1 MSQSAREIA
10 QVLQEIAIPL
20 QGGWI
25 QKISQPDPLAI
36 TLEIRIVGETLL
48 LHISA
53 HPQTPR
59 LHLLTQKHANPSTPP
74 QFCQFLRRH
83 LQGAKVVSIEQVT
96 DDRIV
101 RLRYQKT
108 QATGSLIADLIGRGA
123 NLYLLNA
130 NDAVSATLRPGR
142 LAIGDHYEPP
152 FVQSSSVQRSTE
164 EDTSEQSPATD
175 DSAYPINRRLETR
188 YAQLVQ
194 NLATQRVQQE
204 YLSSNTRKIKK
215 TKRRL
220 AGLEADLSRMDRYK
234 DYRQY
239 GELLKASM
247 HAISKGATQAIVQD
261 YFDPSLGTMI
271 IPLDP
276 SLSPNANMNG
286 YFRKYKKYCSAQHEL
301 IPRIEV
307 ITRELQSLTQERDRL
322 LQGIPPSE
330 LDGVSSTTSLVSP
343 SRKIDTRKR
352 PDKVKLPY
360 RRFVSLD
367 GLTIGVGRNATEN
380 EALTFRAARSRDL
393 WMHARGVPGSHVA
406 VFIGDRT
413 TVPPQ
418 TLYDAAHLALLYS
431 DRKRSGHGDVSYT
444 LRKYVK
450 KVKGKPPGTVTM
462 TQEKNVYV
470 ELDEERLTRLK
481 ASEVRGN

>member
-1 MSQSAREIA
+1 MSQSAHEIA

-25 QKISQPDPLAI
+25 QKIYQPGPLAV
-36 TLEIRIVGETLL
+36 TLEIRIEGETLH

-53 HPQTPR
+53 HPQIPR
-59 LHLLTQKHANPSTPP
+59 LHLLTQKYANPSSPP

-108 QATGSLIADLIGRGA
+108 QDTGSLMADLIGRGA
-123 NLYLLNA
+123 NLYLLDA
-130 NDAVSATLRPGR
+130 NDTVSATLRSGR
-142 LAIGDHYEPP
+142 LAFGDHYELP
-152 FVQSSSVQRSTE
+152 FGESSSQQHRAT
-164 EDTSEQSPATD
+164 EDTSEMSQPAD
-175 DSAYPINRRLETR
+175 AGAYPINRGLEAR
-188 YAQLVQ
+188 YAQL
-194 NLATQRVQQE
+194 TQDLVIQRAQQA

-215 TKRRL
+215 AKRRL
-220 AGLEADLSRMDRYK
+220 AGLEADLLRMDRYK

-239 GELLKASM
+239 GELLKAAM
-247 HAISKGATQAIVQD
+247 HAIPKGATQATVQD
-261 YFDPSLGTMI
+261 YFDPSLGSMI

-276 SLSPNANMNG
+276 SLSANENMNT
-286 YFRKYKKYCSAQHEL
+286 YFRKFRKYCSAQREL
-301 IPRIEV
+301 LPRIEA
-307 ITRELQSLTQERDRL
+307 IPQELASLAQERDRL
-322 LQGIPPSE
+322 LQGIPPPDV
-330 LDGVSSTTSLVSP
+330 DGLVSTALP
-343 SRKIDTRKR
+343 RSPGKKVATRKR
-352 PDKVKLPY
+352 SEKIKLPY
-360 RRFVSLD
+360 RHFVSLD
-367 GLTIGVGRNATEN
+367 GLIIGVGRNATEN
-380 EALTFRAARSRDL
+380 EALTFRAAKGRDL
-393 WMHARGVPGSHVA
+393 WLHARGVPGSHVA
-406 VFIGDRT
+406 VFMGDWT

-462 TQEKNVYV
+462 TQEKNLYV
-470 ELDEERLTRLK
+470 ELDETRLNRLK
-481 ASEVRGN
+481 GSET

>member
-1 MSQSAREIA
+1 M
-10 QVLQEIAIPL
+10 PL

-25 QKISQPDPLAI
+25 QKIYQSDPLAI
-36 TLEIRIVGETLL
+36 TLEIRIEGETLL

-53 HPQTPR
+53 QPQFPR
-59 LHLLTQKHANPSTPP
+59 LHLLTRKYANPSTPP

-83 LQGAKVVSIEQVT
+83 LLGARLVSIEQVA

-108 QATGSLIADLIGRGA
+108 QGTGSLMADLIGRGA
-123 NLYLLNA
+123 NLYLLDA
-130 NDAVSATLRPGR
+130 NDTVSATLHPGR

-152 FVQSSSVQRSTE
+152 FGPSSSMQHTAD
-164 EDTSEQSPATD
+164 EDTSEISQPAD
-175 DSAYPINRRLETR
+175 GDAYPINRGLEAR
-188 YAQLVQ
+188 YTQLAQD
-194 NLATQRVQQE
+194 LATQRVQQE
-204 YLSSNTRKIKK
+204 RLSHNTRHIKK
-215 TKRRL
+215 TRRRL
-220 AGLEADLSRMDRYK
+220 AGLEADLSRIDRYK
-234 DYRQY
+234 DYQQY

-247 HAISKGATQAIVQD
+247 HAIPKGATQATMQD
-261 YFDPSLGTMI
+261 YFDPALSTMI

-276 SLSPNANMNG
+276 SLSANENMNT
-286 YFRKYKKYCSAQHEL
+286 YFRKYRKYCSAQREL
-301 IPRIEV
+301 PPRIAAMQQ
-307 ITRELQSLTQERDRL
+307 ELASLAQERDRL
-322 LQGIPPSE
+322 LQGAPPSD
-330 LDGVSSTTSLVSP
+330 LDSVSSTPSLAFP
-343 SRKIDTRKR
+343 GRKLDTRKR
-352 PDKVKLPY
+352 SEKVKLPY

-380 EALTFRAARSRDL
+380 DVLTFRAARGRDL

-406 VFIGDRT
+406 VFVGDRT
-413 TVPPQ
+413 TVPQQ

-462 TQEKNVYV
+462 TQEKNLYV
-470 ELDEERLTRLK
+470 ELNEERLKRLK
-481 ASEVRGN
+481 ASER